1 MRSSPQHL
9 HLEACEWSTCIAAG
23 IPQRLLG
30 WHFLPCNK
38 PRPRKWSSEP
48 RIAAHYSLKK
58 NEASHFSTNRERNN
72 HTAVCVRW
80 SSWCCCTK
88 SISFRRT
95 LRYSAYILHSV
106 PLCIFFPFKKKQGK
120 GPQIQMA
127 YGDSSAVQRSDQKRL
142 VPEVFTNQGENV
154 VLLVCFI
161 SLVTSSCYCKK

>member
-1 MRSSPQHL
+1 MWLCYWFSCRVPPMRSSPQHL

-30 WHFLPCNK
+30 CHFLPCNK

-106 PLCIFFPFKKKQGK
+106 PLCIFFPFKENREKDLKSK
-120 GPQIQMA
+120 WHMVI
-127 YGDSSAVQRSDQKRL
+127 AVQYNDQIRSD
-142 VPEVFTNQGENV
+142 
-154 VLLVCFI
+154 
-161 SLVTSSCYCKK
+161 